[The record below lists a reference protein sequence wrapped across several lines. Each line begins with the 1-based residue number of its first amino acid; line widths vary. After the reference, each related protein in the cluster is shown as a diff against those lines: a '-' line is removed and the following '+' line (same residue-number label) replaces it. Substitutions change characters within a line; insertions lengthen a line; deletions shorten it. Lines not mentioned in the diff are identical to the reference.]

1 MLILRVFVFSAH
13 GTLASGSK
21 ACSGERLP
29 ASDPSVQ
36 VRTSLITN
44 RHDSEI
50 SMDCL
55 HFLQKIEKSR
65 KNSHTPLIK
74 TAGF

>member
-13 GTLASGSK
+13 GTLASGSE